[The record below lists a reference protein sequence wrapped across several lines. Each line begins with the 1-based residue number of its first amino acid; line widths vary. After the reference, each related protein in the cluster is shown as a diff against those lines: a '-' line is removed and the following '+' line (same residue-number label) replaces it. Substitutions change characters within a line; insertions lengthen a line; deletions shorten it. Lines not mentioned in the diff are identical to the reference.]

1 VSHAAAAHHG
11 DQHGHDAH
19 HGHHGGPD
27 LKVLFARENIYL
39 PDGAGKGVSTVL
51 LGVGGLCVA
60 LTVAGAV
67 VHGPKH
73 ALAAYLVGVM
83 SVLAMSLGAMFFV
96 MSQHLINAGW
106 SVTIR
111 RQAENIMSLL
121 PFAIALLIPYLVAQ
135 LLLPDDMKLMQWMR
149 SDMKGD
155 YLLQKKAAYL
165 NEPFFV
171 VRAVIYFGLWLY
183 LSQRLWSHSVTQDRT
198 GDRTETVKARRMCT
212 WGMFAFALS
221 VAFASFDW
229 LMSLDFRFFSTMWPV
244 YFFAGSAFSSVAV
257 MAVIIA
263 VLRTMGRLTGVV
275 TKEHSHDLGKLMFS
289 FSVFWAY
296 IAFSQYFL
304 IWYSNIPEETAYY
317 LRRREN
323 GWEILSALLCFGH
336 FVVPFLIL
344 LLRKVKQSSLAL
356 AGVGLWMILMHVLDV
371 FWVIRP
377 MVYASVPADQIPSGI
392 TIWLDLVAIT
402 GVLVIFAGL
411 LIRKVASGVLIPLND
426 PRQDEALT
434 HKNYV

>member
-1 VSHAAAAHHG
+1 MSHAAVAGHG
-11 DQHGHDAH
+11 DHHGHDAH
-19 HGHHGGPD
+19 HGPD
-27 LKVLFARENIYL
+27 PRVLLSRENIYL
-39 PDGAGKGVSTVL
+39 PEGAGKGVSTIL
-51 LGVGGLCVA
+51 LGVGAVCIA

-73 ALAAYLVGVM
+73 ALASYLVGVM
-83 SVLAMSLGAMFFV
+83 SVMAMSLGAMFFV

-121 PFAIALLIPYLVAQ
+121 PFAVALLIPYLIAQ
-135 LLLPDDMKLMQWMR
+135 LVLPDDMKLIQWMR

-155 YLLQKKAAYL
+155 YLLQKKAPYL

-171 VRAVIYFGLWLY
+171 IRSLLYIGIWLY
-183 LSQRLWSHSVTQDRT
+183 LCQRLWSHSVTQDRT

-244 YFFAGSAFSSVAV
+244 YIFAGCAFSSVALIAIV
-257 MAVIIA
+257 IA

-275 TKEHSHDLGKLMFS
+275 TREHSHDLGKLMFS

-317 LRRREN
+317 LHRRQG
-323 GWEILSALLCFGH
+323 GWEVLSALLCFGH

-344 LLRKVKQSSLAL
+344 MLRKVKQSSLAL
-356 AGVGLWMILMHVLDV
+356 AGVGLWMLLMHVLDV
-371 FWVIRP
+371 FWIVRP
-377 MVYASVPADQIPSGI
+377 MVYASTPADASASGVAVWLDIVAISGI
-392 TIWLDLVAIT
+392 VA
-402 GVLVIFAGL
+402 LYAGL
-411 LIRKVASGVLIPLND
+411 LVRKVASGVLVPLND
-426 PRQDEALT
+426 PRQDEALA

>member
-1 VSHAAAAHHG
+1 MSHAAVAGHG
-11 DQHGHDAH
+11 DHHGHDAH
-19 HGHHGGPD
+19 HGPD
-27 LKVLFARENIYL
+27 PKVLLSRENIYL
-39 PDGAGKGVSTVL
+39 PEGAGKGVSTIL
-51 LGVGGLCVA
+51 LGVGAVCIA

-73 ALAAYLVGVM
+73 ALASYLVGVM
-83 SVLAMSLGAMFFV
+83 AVMAMSLGAMFFV

-121 PFAIALLIPYLVAQ
+121 PFAVALLIPYLIAQ
-135 LLLPDDMKLMQWMR
+135 LVLPDDMKLIQWMR
-149 SDMKGD
+149 SDIKGD

-171 VRAVIYFGLWLY
+171 IRSLLYIGIWLF
-183 LSQRLWSHSVTQDRT
+183 LCQRLWSHSVAQDRT

-244 YFFAGSAFSSVAV
+244 YIFAGCAFSSVAL
-257 MAVIIA
+257 MAIVIA

-275 TKEHSHDLGKLMFS
+275 TQEHSHDLGKLMFS

-317 LRRREN
+317 LHRREG
-323 GWEILSALLCFGH
+323 GWEVLSALLCFGH

-344 LLRKVKQSSLAL
+344 MLRKVKQSSLAL
-356 AGVGLWMILMHVLDV
+356 AGVGLWMLLMHVLDV
-371 FWVIRP
+371 FWIVRP
-377 MVYASVPADQIPSGI
+377 MVYANAPADTSASGVAV
-392 TIWLDLVAIT
+392 WLDIVAIF
-402 GVLVIFAGL
+402 GIVAIYAGL
-411 LIRKVASGVLIPLND
+411 LVRKVASGVLIPLND
-426 PRQDEALT
+426 PRQDEALA

>member
-1 VSHAAAAHHG
+1 MSHAAVAGHG
-11 DQHGHDAH
+11 DHHGHDAH
-19 HGHHGGPD
+19 HGPD
-27 LKVLFARENIYL
+27 PRVLLSRENIYL
-39 PDGAGKGVSTVL
+39 PEGAGKGVSTIL
-51 LGVGGLCVA
+51 LGVGAVCIA

-73 ALAAYLVGVM
+73 ALASYLVGVM
-83 SVLAMSLGAMFFV
+83 AVMAMSLGAMFFV

-121 PFAIALLIPYLVAQ
+121 PFAVALLIPYLIAQ
-135 LLLPDDMKLMQWMR
+135 LVLPDDMKLIQWMR
-149 SDMKGD
+149 SDIKGD

-171 VRAVIYFGLWLY
+171 IRSLLYIGIWLF
-183 LSQRLWSHSVTQDRT
+183 LCQRLWSHSVAQDRT

-244 YFFAGSAFSSVAV
+244 YIFAGCAFSSVAL
-257 MAVIIA
+257 MAIVIA

-275 TKEHSHDLGKLMFS
+275 TQEHSHDLGKLMFS

-317 LRRREN
+317 LHRREG
-323 GWEILSALLCFGH
+323 GWEVLSALLCFGH

-344 LLRKVKQSSLAL
+344 MLRKVKQSSLAL
-356 AGVGLWMILMHVLDV
+356 AGVGLWMLLMHVLDV
-371 FWVIRP
+371 FWIVRP
-377 MVYASVPADQIPSGI
+377 MVYANAPADTSASGVAV
-392 TIWLDLVAIT
+392 WLDIVAIF
-402 GVLVIFAGL
+402 GIVAIYAGL
-411 LIRKVASGVLIPLND
+411 LVRKVASGVLIPLND
-426 PRQDEALT
+426 PRQDEALA